1 MATPLQGFHHI
12 AIIASDYARSK
23 SFNIDI
29 LGAQILTETYRAEL
43 QSYKL
48 DLRFADGS
56 QLELFSFP
64 NPPPRASYPEACG
77 LRHLAFKTTDIGQ
90 AVAYFTTRGI
100 VCEPLQVD
108 ELTGMQY
115 TFLRDPDEL
124 PIELYQVD

>member
-1 MATPLQGFHHI
+1 MAAPLQGFHHI

-23 SFNIDI
+23 SFYVDI
-29 LGAQILTETYRAEL
+29 LGAQILTETYRAER

-100 VCEPLQVD
+100 LCEPLQVD
-108 ELTGMQY
+108 E
-115 TFLRDPDEL
+115 
-124 PIELYQVD
+124 